1 MTVTAL
7 RIRKSLPFKVQYY
20 EKETQ
25 TYTGEMWANEE
36 KLARQTGKERKI
48 KNHEVIFPSLDE
60 KKSKVSTTE
69 YDHQEDP
76 EHLTRQFQGISYSRF
91 TMSKNKE
98 WEVRGQ

>member
-1 MTVTAL
+1 MIVTAL
-7 RIRKSLPFKVQYY
+7 RIRAFPFKVQYY
-20 EKETQ
+20 EKETG

-36 KLARQTGKERKI
+36 KLARQTGKEKKKSRIMKL
-48 KNHEVIFPSLDE
+48 FSSLDE